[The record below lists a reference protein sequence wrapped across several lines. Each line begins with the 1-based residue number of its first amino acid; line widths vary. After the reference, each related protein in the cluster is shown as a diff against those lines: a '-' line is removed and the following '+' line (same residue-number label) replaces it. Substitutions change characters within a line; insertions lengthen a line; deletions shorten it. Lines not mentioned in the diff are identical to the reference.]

1 MSKTYRQYNGIELR
15 RCKMES
21 SFLSTSRKFSDTLV
35 KNLSKSR
42 ERQNTDGIVAST
54 KGTYMSSSMTH
65 LWHIYT
71 VIVHQVMCIMF
82 TYHCKYKHRYKFWCA
97 SIPLFDNKTLMTLS
111 PNSKYVLMD
120 LVVESSVVLVP
131 RTSFTIII
139 VTLVISCAKYR
150 WLILYR
156 YTFFCISKSNRFAK

>member
-1 MSKTYRQYNGIELR
+1 MFHDSIIDTWGKLGDAKTITGSCMSKTYRQYNGIELR

-65 LWHIYT
+65 L
-71 VIVHQVMCIMF
+71 
-82 TYHCKYKHRYKFWCA
+82 
-97 SIPLFDNKTLMTLS
+97 
-111 PNSKYVLMD
+111 
-120 LVVESSVVLVP
+120 
-131 RTSFTIII
+131 
-139 VTLVISCAKYR
+139 
-150 WLILYR
+150 
-156 YTFFCISKSNRFAK
+156 